1 MRDRREK
8 DVFVFLLHV
17 YFEKFLLLRDVNEDN
32 NLEHFFVDIHSLIDI
47 GINIIFNA
55 NLFAVLFHHRA
66 LAS

>member
-1 MRDRREK
+1 MRDRREE

-32 NLEHFFVDIHSLIDI
+32 NLEHFFVDIHSLIDV
-47 GINIIFNA
+47 GIHIIFNA
-55 NLFAVLFHHRA
+55 NLFAILFHLRA

>member
-1 MRDRREK
+1 MRDRREE

-32 NLEHFFVDIHSLIDI
+32 NLEHFFVDIHSLIYV
-47 GINIIFNA
+47 GIHIIFNA
-55 NLFAVLFHHRA
+55 NLFAILFHLRA